1 MMICLVDLPVLSK
14 VMTVEDLASRRRQ
27 RFLIDISAIY
37 SLSCSVILLFLGD
50 SFVVF
55 KPVDVLVYFYY
66 QVSGNKEQEC
76 EKKKVHVSIIK
87 KPDQSKLAEL
97 VLLMPG
103 EEVLRS
109 LPLRAQHFTSTFRVS
124 LFGTLSLSSRC

>member
-55 KPVDVLVYFYY
+55 KPVDVLVYFDH
-66 QVSGNKEQEC
+66 QVCRDEQEEC
-76 EKKKVHVSIIK
+76 E
-87 KPDQSKLAEL
+87 
-97 VLLMPG
+97 
-103 EEVLRS
+103 
-109 LPLRAQHFTSTFRVS
+109 
-124 LFGTLSLSSRC
+124 

>member
-37 SLSCSVILLFLGD
+37 SLSCSVIILFLGD
-50 SFVVF
+50 SFVVL
-55 KPVDVLVYFYY
+55 KPVDVLVYFYH
-66 QVSGNKEQEC
+66 QVGGNKEKEC

-87 KPDQSKLAEL
+87 KPDQSEL
-97 VLLMPG
+97 TRLV
-103 EEVLRS
+103 
-109 LPLRAQHFTSTFRVS
+109 
-124 LFGTLSLSSRC
+124 

>member
-1 MMICLVDLPVLSK
+1 MICFLDFPELSK
-14 VMTVEDLASRRRQ
+14 VRTVEDFALRKKQ
-27 RFLIDISAIY
+27 RFLTETSAIY

-50 SFVVF
+50 ASVAF
-55 KPVDVLVYFYY
+55 KPVDVLVYFYH
-66 QVSGNKEQEC
+66 QVGGNKEQEC

-87 KPDQSKLAEL
+87 KPDQSKLIRL
-97 VLLMPG
+97 SLMLG
-103 EEVLRS
+103 GEVLRS